1 MNRLEYARLT
11 SSHGAPSLD
20 NGANL
25 RWSTCIEVVL
35 ASISGYFN
43 FGVTTSNALRAPALF
58 ACAAARS
65 SVSMAPVYFNLLC
78 ILAPIRSSCV
88 ALAVRRPSDFSAAI
102 LRAWRLQFAATCTH
116 VKAPYPSSR
125 MFFCLLHAR
134 SWLHAFFHPAFLFQK
149 DLGSNLRPQRTP

>member
-1 MNRLEYARLT
+1 MT

-25 RWSTCIEVVL
+25 CWSTCIEVVL

-65 SVSMAPVYFNLLC
+65 SVSMTPVYFNLLC
-78 ILAPIRSSCV
+78 ILAHQEQLCRSCC
-88 ALAVRRPSDFSAAI
+88 
-102 LRAWRLQFAATCTH
+102 Q
-116 VKAPYPSSR
+116 APR
-125 MFFCLLHAR
+125 
-134 SWLHAFFHPAFLFQK
+134 
-149 DLGSNLRPQRTP
+149 